1 MKNFGKATIFAAMM
15 LCMSFTASAQEVS
28 TVNSIA
34 KADAVYYGA
43 YVSENPV
50 ASDTQVVAAVLEP
63 FRRHYTKGQVLYIN
77 KGQAQGVRVGD
88 LYQTLR
94 PLGVFKHP
102 FKKTRLGYY
111 NEQTGVIRIT
121 AVQENTATAEVYE
134 SYEGVML
141 GDVVIPFQKMAMPD
155 QRPYGKFDPLAIPT
169 GKTSGQIVWAKGSRE
184 NLSRG
189 DVVIVDIGEQAGVK
203 LGDYF
208 TIWREQGSDA
218 MLNYADFEIGPK
230 RSLGGSNRYRGSEFA
245 INYPVEGRDKLKRR
259 YPSKSMPRTNVGEM
273 VILRVEGTTATGV
286 ILRTQGGE
294 VVVGDQV
301 ELQ

>member
-1 MKNFGKATIFAAMM
+1 MKKFGKATIFATVM
-15 LCMSFTASAQEVS
+15 LCMSFTVSAQEVGK
-28 TVNSIA
+28 VNSIA

-63 FRRHYTKGQVLYIN
+63 LRRHYTRGQVLYIN

-102 FKKTRLGYY
+102 FKKTKLGYY
-111 NEQTGVIRIT
+111 NEQTGFIRIIS
-121 AVQENTATAEVYE
+121 VQENTATAEVYE
-134 SYEGVML
+134 TYGGVML
-141 GDVVIPFQKMAMPD
+141 GDVVIPFQKMTLPD

-169 GKTSGQIVWAKGSRE
+169 GKTSGQIVWANGSRE
-184 NLSRG
+184 NLTRG
-189 DVVIVDIGEQAGVK
+189 DVVIVDIGQQAGVK

-208 TIWREQGSDA
+208 TIWREQGSDGI
-218 MLNYADFEIGPK
+218 LNYADFEIGPK
-230 RSLGGSNRYRGSEFA
+230 HSQGGSIRYRGSEFA
-245 INYPVEGRDKLKRR
+245 INYPVEGRDKLKKR
-259 YPSKSMPRTNVGEM
+259 YPGKVMPRTNVGEL
-273 VILRVEGTTATGV
+273 VIVRVEGTTATGV

-294 VVVGDQV
+294 AVVGDHI